1 MLLWFETSTDKLI
14 FTLWMNVYLIEMSG
28 QIHQKC
34 YIDEPFLIFIFWQK
48 KIPFDSINGLKYF

>member
-1 MLLWFETSTDKLI
+1 
-14 FTLWMNVYLIEMSG
+14 LWMNVYLIEMSG